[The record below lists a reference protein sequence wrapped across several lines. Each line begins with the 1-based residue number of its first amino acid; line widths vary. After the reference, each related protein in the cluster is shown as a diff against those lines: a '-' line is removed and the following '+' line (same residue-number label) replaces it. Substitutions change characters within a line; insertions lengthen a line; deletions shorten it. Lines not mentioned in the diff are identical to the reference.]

1 MADPLVSVVIPL
13 YNAEEWIGETIR
25 SVQKQ
30 TVDPGNL
37 DLIIVDNG
45 STDRSVECART
56 TLQEAP
62 LEYRIVVMGENRGPG
77 AARNAGWLSSRAP
90 WIQFLDSDD
99 LLVPD
104 KISFQLTA
112 AQASPADVASIYS
125 EWQSYA
131 HDGAEWKL
139 TPPLRSPEI
148 AADPVLNHLE
158 DKNFVHTGSQL
169 FRTSWLRKVQGFDE
183 RWWLIE
189 DVDLNMRLAMAGGRF
204 ASVHAG
210 RPLFYYRRRGA
221 SLSRRRRLE
230 FLAGCVRNLRF
241 AEDYWQEKSSLTPER
256 VNFLLES
263 YESLLHDLAPVDDN
277 AFEELLRHVLVLSP
291 AWLPRHRGMHLLS
304 RFVGYRAAERASIRY
319 RELKAF
325 WRNARLSRRRAA
337 CLNRTEA

>member
-30 TVDPGNL
+30 TVEPDNL

-189 DVDLNMRLAMAGGRF
+189 DVDLNMRLAMAGAGLLPSMPAALSFTIGGAVLRFHGAADWSSSRDACGTCGSRRTTGRKK
-204 ASVHAG
+204 A
-210 RPLFYYRRRGA
+210 
-221 SLSRRRRLE
+221 LSRRS
-230 FLAGCVRNLRF
+230 V
-241 AEDYWQEKSSLTPER
+241 
-256 VNFLLES
+256 
-263 YESLLHDLAPVDDN
+263 
-277 AFEELLRHVLVLSP
+277 
-291 AWLPRHRGMHLLS
+291 
-304 RFVGYRAAERASIRY
+304 
-319 RELKAF
+319 
-325 WRNARLSRRRAA
+325 
-337 CLNRTEA
+337 